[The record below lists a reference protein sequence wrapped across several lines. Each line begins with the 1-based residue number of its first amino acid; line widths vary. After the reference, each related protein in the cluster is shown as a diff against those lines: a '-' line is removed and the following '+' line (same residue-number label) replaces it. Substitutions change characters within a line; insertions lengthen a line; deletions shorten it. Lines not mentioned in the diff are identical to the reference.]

1 MSDETMVEL
10 ILSLSQLPE
19 ETEWVEF
26 KVNAADAETI
36 ARDISALANSAAYCG
51 RECAYKIWGVEDRTH
66 NLVGTSFH
74 PLNAT
79 AKGGQLLPIWLKQVL
94 SANVTYEFSETHHEG
109 KRFVILTVWA
119 AVRQPVTY
127 LGVAYVREGS
137 STTRL
142 ESGSARE
149 AELWRR
155 LQTRDFESLAAQQD
169 VRAEELR
176 DYLDIDLYYDALGA
190 PHPASEDRVLA
201 DLTEQELIV
210 PQDNGRYS
218 ITNLGALLI
227 ARRLTAF
234 KGLGRRQLRVIRFDG
249 KARTNILEDR
259 FFDAG
264 YARALPDAEAYIMSV
279 MPAHEE
285 LDGMF
290 RRVRHQFPRAAVRE
304 LLSNVAIHQ
313 DLANAMQ
320 YPEVHLFE
328 NRIEFTNP
336 GVSLIPVERLLNAL
350 PKTRNGKLVNAL
362 RLMDICEEEGTGWDV
377 VIEACEEAHLRSP
390 EVRTSELD
398 GTIVTLFDVDGFSNM
413 TKRQRKEAVYW
424 HACLCYARRD
434 AMSNQSVRARFGLDD
449 SRSNRLAVSRLIRE
463 CCEDGLIRE
472 EDPDVGTRYR
482 RYIPAW
488 A

>member
-26 KVNAADAETI
+26 KVDNANAETT

-51 RECAYKIWGVEDRTH
+51 RECAYKIWGVDDKTH
-66 NLVGTSFH
+66 ELVGTSFR
-74 PLNAT
+74 PLGQT
-79 AKGGQLLPIWLKQVL
+79 VKGGQLLPIWLKQVL
-94 SANVTYEFSETHHEG
+94 SANVTYEFAETHHAG

-119 AVRQPVTY
+119 AVRQPATY
-127 LGVAYVREGS
+127 QGTPYLREGS

-155 LQTRDFESLAAQQD
+155 LQTRDFESLAARQD
-169 VRAEELR
+169 VRAEELH
-176 DYLDIDLYYDALGA
+176 DLLDIDLYYDALGA
-190 PHPASEDRVLA
+190 PHPRSSEQMLQE
-201 DLTEQELIV
+201 LSEQELISL
-210 PQDNGRYS
+210 QDNGRYT

-227 ARRLTAF
+227 ARRLSAF
-234 KGLGRRQLRVIRFDG
+234 PGLRKRQLRVIRFEG
-249 KARTNILEDR
+249 RARTEILEDR
-259 FFDAG
+259 FFDTG
-264 YARALPDAEAYIMSV
+264 YVRALPDAEAFIMSV
-279 MPAHEE
+279 TPAHEE

-290 RRVRHQFPRAAVRE
+290 RKVRHAFPRAAVRE
-304 LLSNVAIHQ
+304 LLSNTVIHQ
-313 DLANAMQ
+313 DLANSMQ
-320 YPEVHLFE
+320 YPEVHIFTH
-328 NRIEFTNP
+328 RIEFANP

-350 PKTRNGKLVNAL
+350 PKTRNGRLVNVL

-390 EVRTSELD
+390 EVRTDEQD
-398 GTIVTLFDVDGFSNM
+398 GTVVTLFDVEGFSDM
-413 TKRQRKEAVYW
+413 TKQQRKEAVYW
-424 HACLCYARRD
+424 HACLCYARRE
-434 AMSNQSVRARFGLDD
+434 AMSNQSVRERFGLDD
-449 SRSNRLAVSRLIRE
+449 SRSSRLAVSRLIRE
-463 CCEDGLIRE
+463 CCEEGLIRE
-472 EDPDVGTRYR
+472 EDPTVGTRYR